1 MAQGRMAELTDI
13 LTDWLT
19 VEEAAV
25 FAGVDVKTI
34 LAWIKTGKVRVYT
47 SGQRRRRFTNAWLT

>member
-34 LAWIKTGKVRVYT
+34 LAWIKTGKVRVYHFGPET
-47 SGQRRRRFTNAWLT
+47 ETVH

>member
-34 LAWIKTGKVRVYT
+34 LAWIKTGKVRVLPLRARDGDG
-47 SGQRRRRFTNAWLT
+47 SLMRG